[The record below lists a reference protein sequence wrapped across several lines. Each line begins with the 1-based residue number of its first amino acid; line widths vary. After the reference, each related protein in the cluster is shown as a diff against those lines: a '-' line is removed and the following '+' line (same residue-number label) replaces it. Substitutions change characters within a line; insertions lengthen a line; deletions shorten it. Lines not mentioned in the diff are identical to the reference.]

1 LNGVGSRADA
11 KVIAITDHDQRMGV
25 NTKITNR
32 GKHTNGNILQRG
44 VILEDSELVY
54 NGIGDIIHGASGSE
68 SEQENRLLMMS
79 SNAHGNANPILLINE
94 NDVMAGHAASVGQ
107 VDEQQLYYL
116 MSRGLRRE
124 AAERLVI
131 RGFLGAVLSAIPA
144 KAVRSQLIDVIE
156 RKLENG
162 R

>member
-1 LNGVGSRADA
+1 
-11 KVIAITDHDQRMGV
+11 
-25 NTKITNR
+25 
-32 GKHTNGNILQRG
+32 
-44 VILEDSELVY
+44 
-54 NGIGDIIHGASGSE
+54 
-68 SEQENRLLMMS
+68 MMS
-79 SNAHGNANPILLINE
+79 SNAHGTPTQFSIDE

-116 MSRGLRRE
+116 MSRGIRRE
-124 AAERLVI
+124 TAERLVI

-144 KAVRSQLIDVIE
+144 KAVRSQLVEIIE